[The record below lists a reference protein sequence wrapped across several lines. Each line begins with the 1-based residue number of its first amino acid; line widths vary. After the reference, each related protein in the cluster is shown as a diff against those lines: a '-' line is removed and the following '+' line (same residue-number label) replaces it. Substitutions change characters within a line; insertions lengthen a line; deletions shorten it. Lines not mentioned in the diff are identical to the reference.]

1 LFTILAVTGLT
12 VIITAC
18 STAQEN
24 AGDDLTLTEKS
35 APLNSVSEN
44 ACNFTAVLTIAEID
58 DLMHMREEEKVA
70 RDVYLTLYDMYKV
83 PVFSNIARSEQ
94 AHMDA
99 MLYLIDGYGLTDP
112 VADKEQGEFTDAFQ
126 DLYDELILKGL
137 TSLKDAYETG
147 VAIEEMDISDL
158 DECLSNTDV
167 PNITRVYT
175 NLKAASERHLKA
187 FNTHL

>member
-1 LFTILAVTGLT
+1 MFTILAVTGLT
-12 VIITAC
+12 VLITAC
-18 STAQEN
+18 STALDN
-24 AGDDLTLTEKS
+24 AGDGLSLTEKS

-70 RDVYLTLYDMYKV
+70 RDVYLALYDMYKI

-99 MLYLIDGYGLTDP
+99 MLYLIDGYGLIDP
-112 VADKEQGEFTDAFQ
+112 VAGKEQGEFTAAFQ
-126 DLYDELILKGL
+126 ELYDGLIVKGV

-147 VAIEEMDISDL
+147 VAIEVMDISDL
-158 DECLSNTDV
+158 EECLSNTDV
-167 PNITRVYT
+167 SNITRVYT